1 MTLCIIFY
9 RNMSSCDSYSFQ
21 SQSETS
27 SFTESDNVNEN
38 KNEVPK
44 NEFGNFQ
51 ETYNW
56 IECESVRFPGQTYFF
71 NLRTQSSTWLRPV
84 SKDVRLRRFN
94 RKSKIYDNYSTSDV
108 EIPSLLSSE
117 SEKENC
123 EHIDNEQNGRTNKNS
138 EILALLYYG
147 TSMDFCNNNE
157 SQYCINYFNYA
168 VKNLCNKGSDF
179 HDSSFRKNIE
189 DETGCDKSVDE
200 NLAIIASN
208 FLEVELST
216 SDAELNLKENIVPA
230 NEDDTSATEKTV
242 DYSTSS
248 TDDEKKENDVCQD
261 YIRPRLKRIRAQY
274 LLKEKLK
281 NGKRRKVKTKRI
293 PLQEKKLQEI
303 KIVREM
309 YGTTT
314 VSYDPVE
321 PELPPGVKRRN
332 LSDSSTTSS
341 SGDEGYGKTVVSNN
355 TEFLDINFHVAN
367 LSSKSSSSSCSNSS
381 FSSSCSCSCSSCSS
395 STSNTT
401 TNTLR
406 ANALTTEQSTQ

>member
-27 SFTESDNVNEN
+27 LFTESDNVNEN

-147 TSMDFCNNNE
+147 T
-157 SQYCINYFNYA
+157 
-168 VKNLCNKGSDF
+168 K
-179 HDSSFRKNIE
+179 